1 MLREPILE
9 EKNYGEIMK
18 NEVEPYLERRKR
30 VFCLNR
36 GEGRKLY
43 CARFLADEG
52 RGTVILS
59 HGFAE
64 TEEKYRET
72 LYYLL
77 KNGYHV
83 YMPEHC
89 GHGRSYR
96 LVEDV
101 SLVHVDCFERY
112 VKDLLAVTRLAERQM
127 KKTKGEKNRILGDPG
142 TEEQAAGNPGTEGQ
156 ETEQQRDVSGRAESE
171 SLQDREPAM
180 PFYLIGHSMGGGIA
194 AALLAVRPELF
205 SRAIL
210 LSPMIRP
217 LANGLPWPVAVG
229 LASAL
234 CRMGRSRS
242 YVPGGRPYDGKEDF
256 ASSPAVCYERYI
268 YYQEKRRTDPLLQSS
283 APSCGWFLAAVKLNR
298 YLQGKAWKQIRT
310 PFLLFQADRDTLVNG
325 RQQELFVK
333 KVCAAGTEARL
344 IHVPGT
350 KHEIL
355 NSHTETLEKCWEEI
369 FTFLGEN

>member
-18 NEVEPYLERRKR
+18 NEVEPYLERRRR

-36 GEGRKLY
+36 GEGQKLY
-43 CARFLADEG
+43 CARFLADES

-112 VKDLLAVTRLAERQM
+112 VKDLLAVTRLAEHENSQ
-127 KKTKGEKNRILGDPG
+127 
-142 TEEQAAGNPGTEGQ
+142 GQ
-156 ETEQQRDVSGRAESE
+156 
-171 SLQDREPAM
+171 EPAM

-234 CRMGRSRS
+234 CRTGRSRS

-283 APSCGWFLAAVKLNR
+283 APSCGWFLAAVRLNR

-333 KVCAAGTEARL
+333 KVCVAGTEARL

-369 FTFLGEN
+369 FTFLRENIRKNIL